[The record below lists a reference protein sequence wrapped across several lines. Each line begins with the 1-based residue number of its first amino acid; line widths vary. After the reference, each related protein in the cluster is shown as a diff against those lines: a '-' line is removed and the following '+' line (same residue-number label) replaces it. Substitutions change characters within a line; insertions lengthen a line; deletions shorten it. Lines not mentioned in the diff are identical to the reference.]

1 MDGGQAA
8 SNNSRR
14 SQSPTTQALDS
25 HFRTTMNGMATSVD
39 VACDS
44 LRELAD
50 EVLQR
55 LTGNLGDNERKLVGQ
70 LQVKMFQESGKKAD
84 TTVCIADS
92 PRRRCFSS
100 HLRPLLTR
108 GRNTP
113 QPRSGD
119 TFLRGAHPP
128 VARHPLPQLPRLKTA
143 ILAMWQPA
151 ASTVHTAS
159 ELFSD

>member
-1 MDGGQAA
+1 MFIDLVRLLMHRNIGSISVGRGMDGGQAA

-84 TTVCIADS
+84 NTTV
-92 PRRRCFSS
+92 
-100 HLRPLLTR
+100 LR
-108 GRNTP
+108 
-113 QPRSGD
+113 
-119 TFLRGAHPP
+119 
-128 VARHPLPQLPRLKTA
+128 
-143 ILAMWQPA
+143 ILQEDA
-151 ASTVHTAS
+151 ASPVTFD
-159 ELFSD
+159 LC